1 MSVMTP
7 KSSEDAASHAA
18 RYALI
23 GLLLTSVHHAYGAYV
38 YATTWRYHAVLISG
52 ATALVILGA
61 RTRLRARTSDRP
73 GALARW
79 LFGLTTLMVPVLAFG
94 LFEGFYNHLVKNVLY
109 FGGLS
114 AVQMA
119 RLFPPPTYEMLNDAF
134 FEITGILQ
142 VVPAA
147 LAAWQLY
154 RMVRKRRLGSPLYAT
169 GK

>member
-1 MSVMTP
+1 
-7 KSSEDAASHAA
+7 HAA

-23 GLLLTSVHHAYGAYV
+23 GLLLTSVHHAYGAYI
-38 YATTWRYHAVLISG
+38 YATPWRYHAVLISG
-52 ATALVILGA
+52 ATALVILGSLA
-61 RTRLRARTSDRP
+61 RLRARPSNRSGTL
-73 GALARW
+73 ALW
-79 LFGLTTLMVPVLAFG
+79 VFVLTTLVVPVLAFG
-94 LFEGFYNHLVKNVLY
+94 VFEGFYNHLVKNVLY

-114 AVQMA
+114 TTQMA
-119 RLFPPPTYEMLNDAF
+119 RLFPPPTYEMPNDAF

-154 RMVRKRRLGSPLYAT
+154 RVVRRRRLGSPLYAT